1 MKIAKLRRVG
11 VYVLTEYQG
20 AKAIGIKNVA
30 TGESGQYRPIGRLED
45 GMDALAEL
53 LESGIG
59 LEEAIG
65 RLGQRL
71 QT

>member
-11 VYVLTEYQG
+11 RLR
-20 AKAIGIKNVA
+20 ADA